1 LSAAWR
7 AVPPASAVADV
18 GALFG
23 LDGWL
28 TPPLRPFV
36 HAAEPV
42 TGRALTVQL
51 GPADPGVPV
60 PPLAPLYE
68 LLSKDLSGCVVVL
81 AGAGAL
87 EGAVWGEILSRAAR
101 HQGAVAALVDGGA
114 RDRNGCVEEGLPVY
128 AADERVVGP
137 RGQVTVVAHD
147 VPVRVGAVEITP
159 GDVIVADGSGAVRV
173 RAADAG
179 RLLRAA
185 ASYAAGEERVLAALD
200 RGEPLMVAIAEKM
213 AAVATLRDEEA
224 GGWVGGVES
233 PTTNTTPHE
242 VSD

>member
-1 LSAAWR
+1 LSAAPD

-36 HAAEPV
+36 GAAEPV

-51 GPADPGVPV
+51 GPADPGVPG
-60 PPLAPLYE
+60 PPLAALYE

-81 AGAGAL
+81 AGAGGL

-101 HQGAVAALVDGGA
+101 LQRAVAALVDGGA
-114 RDRNGCVEEGLPVY
+114 RDRAGCVAEGLPVY

-137 RGQVTVVAHD
+137 RGQLTVVAHD
-147 VPVRVGAVEITP
+147 VPVAVGDVQIAP
-159 GDVIVADGSGAVRV
+159 GDVIVADGSGAMRV
-173 RAADAG
+173 RAGEAD
-179 RLLRAA
+179 RLLRAS
-185 ASYAAGEERVLAALD
+185 ASYAAGEERVLAALR
-200 RGEPLMVAIAEKM
+200 RGEPLMVAIGEKT
-213 AAVATLRDEEA
+213 AAVATLHEEA
-224 GGWVGGVES
+224 AGG
-233 PTTNTTPHE
+233 
-242 VSD
+242 